1 MKKYHFP
8 VIVETDEDGIYI
20 VSCPT
25 FKGCHADG
33 KTIDEALDNLKE
45 VIEMCLEEEPAYHVK
60 QFIGSREMEIS
71 FPVSA

>member
-8 VIVETDEDGIYI
+8 VVVETDEDGIYI

-33 KTIDEALDNLKE
+33 KTIDEAMENLKE
-45 VIEMCLEEEPAYHVK
+45 VIEMCLEEEESANIN
-60 QFIGSREMEIS
+60 QFIGVREMEITL
-71 FPVSA
+71 PVSA

>member
-8 VIVETDEDGIYI
+8 VVVETDEDGIYI

-33 KTIDEALDNLKE
+33 KTIDEAMENLKE
-45 VIEMCLEEEPAYHVK
+45 VIEMCLEEEENVNVN
-60 QFIGSREMEIS
+60 QFIGVREMEITL
-71 FPVSA
+71 PVSA